1 MRALPLVILVVLI
14 LVALAVYF
22 TVRAI
27 RAKRAKALRDVG
39 WYAELT
45 EAPDRS
51 IIWINRNGK
60 FVRMEAVV
68 LRSDPNHG
76 DKVIEAFAA
85 ADTKAGDWNSTQK
98 ALV

>member
-1 MRALPLVILVVLI
+1 
-14 LVALAVYF
+14 
-22 TVRAI
+22 
-27 RAKRAKALRDVG
+27 
-39 WYAELT
+39 
-45 EAPDRS
+45 
-51 IIWINRNGK
+51 
-60 FVRMEAVV
+60 MEAVV